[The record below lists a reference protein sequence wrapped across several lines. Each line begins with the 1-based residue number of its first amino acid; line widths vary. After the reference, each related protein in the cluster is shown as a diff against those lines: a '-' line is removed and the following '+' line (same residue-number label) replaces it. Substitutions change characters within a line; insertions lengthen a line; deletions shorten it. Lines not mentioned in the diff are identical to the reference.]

1 MISIKYIY
9 NYSKIL
15 SEYLIEELLEKRDF
29 YLYTIK
35 HLEFKSFDDENPDE
49 TRKLM
54 EITINELKKLE
65 IEIQNLMNENS

>member
-1 MISIKYIY
+1 M
-9 NYSKIL
+9 

-35 HLEFKSFDDENPDE
+35 HLEFKGFDDENPDE

-65 IEIQNLMNENS
+65 IEIQKLMNEN